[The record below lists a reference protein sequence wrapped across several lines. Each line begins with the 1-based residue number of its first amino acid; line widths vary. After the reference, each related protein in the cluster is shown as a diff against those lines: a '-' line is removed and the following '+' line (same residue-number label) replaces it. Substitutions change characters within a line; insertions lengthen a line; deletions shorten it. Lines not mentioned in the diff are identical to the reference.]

1 MKKALSFI
9 LILSMVFTALFAQA
23 LQEETR
29 KETITFV
36 DSSGRTVEIP
46 KVFDKVAP
54 SGAVATMFLA
64 VFAPER
70 MSLVS
75 CRPSSSQLEYLP

>member
-23 LQEETR
+23 VQEETK

-36 DSSGRTVEIP
+36 DSSGRTV
-46 KVFDKVAP
+46 
-54 SGAVATMFLA
+54 
-64 VFAPER
+64 
-70 MSLVS
+70 
-75 CRPSSSQLEYLP
+75 